1 MFSSFEILA
10 DILDDPVFQEHASWK
25 LGDQLV
31 VQFLSL
37 FGLDSAKFVACF
49 PSQAKPHAAAT
60 AALGR
65 HEQPAELTSMRK
77 TGLVVKEADLELL
90 LTKLQELLVL
100 SLHTK

>member
-1 MFSSFEILA
+1 MFSSVEILA
-10 DILDDPVFQEHASWK
+10 DILEDPVFQEHASWK

-37 FGLDSAKFVACF
+37 LGLDSAKFVACF
-49 PSQAKPHAAAT
+49 PSQAKQHAAA
-60 AALGR
+60 AALNR
-65 HEQPAELTSMRK
+65 HEQPAELASMRK